1 MAWTVGDWGFEMRLS
16 SYVPDVIKSGIKKLT
31 TSLLEKILTDLSDI
45 SYFAIHPGGKK
56 ILETIEGELGL
67 PKTQNH
73 YAYEVLK
80 NFGNMSSPTV
90 VFVLSELC
98 KHLTDEDEGKKVLSF
113 AFGPGLTLESMVLE
127 IENH

>member
-1 MAWTVGDWGFEMRLS
+1 
-16 SYVPDVIKSGIKKLT
+16 VIKSGIKKLT
-31 TSLLEKILTDLSDI
+31 TSLLEKISKGLSDI

-98 KHLTDEDEGKKVLSF
+98 KQLTDEDQGKKVLSF

-127 IENH
+127 IQNH